1 MASIA
6 SERGPGQP
14 VASPTP
20 VESPPDDRSPLAK
33 AMTWVSTIIAIS
45 LEMALPALLGVGLD
59 RWLATKFVFTMLGAV
74 GGLVLG
80 MYGLLRLLKVPKR

>member
-20 VESPPDDRSPLAK
+20 VESPPDDRAPLAK
-33 AMTWVSTIIAIS
+33 AMSWVSTIIAIS
-45 LEMALPALLGVGLD
+45 LQMALPALLGVGLD
-59 RWLATKFVFTMLGAV
+59 RWLGTKFVFTVIGAV
-74 GGLVLG
+74 GGLALG
-80 MYGLLRLLKVPKR
+80 MYGLLRLAKVLKR